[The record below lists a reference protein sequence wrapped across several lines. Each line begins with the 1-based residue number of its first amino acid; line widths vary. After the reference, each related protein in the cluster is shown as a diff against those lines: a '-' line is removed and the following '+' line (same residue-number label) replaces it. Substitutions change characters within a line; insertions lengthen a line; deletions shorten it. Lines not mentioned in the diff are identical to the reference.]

1 MTLAAAAGSAAKAA
15 RKPRGLTRR
24 RVAIGLLLAVAGL
37 GCVVWAPA
45 FTLFVLLVAIG
56 CIYEFAGLSQ
66 RKGAPLEA
74 PVATAAI
81 VAYIV
86 LTHFGLIHRYEGIL
100 LGATV
105 VAALASAVLRGSG
118 GSLAR
123 SGYTLLGVLYIG
135 KLLSY
140 FLVIRGIPA
149 LGLWLTVD
157 AIFIIAFTDIFAMAV
172 GRTLGRHALTRLS
185 PRKTV
190 EGAAGGFTAAL
201 LAGAAIALVPGLHLA
216 WWQGAAVGAITSL
229 AAQAGDL
236 VESALKRDA
245 EVKDAGSLI
254 VGHGGVLD
262 RFDSYIFGGIA
273 FYFALYLIGVI
284 SEYRLVGA

>member
-1 MTLAAAAGSAAKAA
+1 VTLAAAAGSAAKAA

-140 FLVIRGIPA
+140 FVAIRA
-149 LGLWLTVD
+149 LHDGAMWTAWIIVL
-157 AIFIIAFTDIFAMAV
+157 IAFTDIFAMAV